1 MSFANRVRQRRK
13 DLGLSQAELAERIGI
28 AQQSINKIETGV
40 TLKPRNIVQL
50 AEALECDPAWLLTGK
65 RVKSDSILNVEDDL
79 PADAISLYCLKRI
92 PIISQV
98 QAGAWGGVNPRSFLD
113 DDIEWQV
120 TTMNVGDNA
129 FAMKVTGNSM
139 TNPHGSP
146 SIPAGSIVIVEPCS
160 SPDNGKIVVATLN
173 DSPEATI
180 KKLEIDGPHRF
191 LVPLNPKYDPIPIN
205 GNCRIVGYVKQVIMD
220 L

>member
-1 MSFANRVRQRRK
+1 MSFAERVRQRRK
-13 DLGLSQAELAERIGI
+13 DLDLSQAELAERIGL

-50 AEALECDPAWLLTGK
+50 AEALECDPTWLLTGK
-65 RVKSDSILNVEDDL
+65 SAQSDSIKGSGDAL
-79 PADAISLYCLKRI
+79 PSNTISPYSLKRI

-98 QAGAWGGVNPRSFLD
+98 QAGAWGGVDPQSSLD
-113 DDIEWQV
+113 DDVEWQI
-120 TTMNVGDNA
+120 TTMNVGDDA

-146 SIPAGSIVIVEPCS
+146 SIPAGSIVIVEPCDC
-160 SPDNGKIVVATLN
+160 PDNGKIVVATLN

-180 KKLEIDGPHRF
+180 KKLEVDGPQKF